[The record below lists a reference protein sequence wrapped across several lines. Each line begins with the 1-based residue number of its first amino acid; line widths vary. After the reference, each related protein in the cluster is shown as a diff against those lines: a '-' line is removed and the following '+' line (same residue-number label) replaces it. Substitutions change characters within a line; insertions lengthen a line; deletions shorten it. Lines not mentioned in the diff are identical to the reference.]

1 MSGAGNRRGK
11 KAKRSMFVR
20 IFGFLFAFGTVAALS
35 VGGVAAYF
43 LTQYA
48 EELPDYEVLSAYEP
62 PVMTRV
68 HAADGVLI
76 AEYAK
81 ERRLYLPAATIPDLL
96 KAAFLSA
103 EDKNFYRHQGIDYVG
118 IATAMARN
126 IQGIGSG
133 RRFAGASTITQQVAK
148 NFLLSSERTMTRKVK
163 EAMLA
168 LRIEQAY
175 TKDKILELYLNEIY
189 LGLGSYGVAA
199 ASLNYFDKS
208 VHELTLEEAAYLA
221 ALPKGPNNYHPF
233 RETEAAIERR
243 NYVLDRMQINGYV
256 TSEQSEAAKA
266 LPLRVRLRE
275 YGGQTFAADF
285 FAEEVRRQLLEI
297 YGEEKLYG
305 GGLSVRTTLDPVTQV
320 QARAALQNGLIKFD
334 EARGWRGPK
343 AKVELTA
350 GSDWGKLVGEIEPL
364 SDVPEWSLAV
374 VLDVNAEQATLGIR
388 PDSIRSRG
396 LSDDRKTGVLPLENV
411 KWAKWSVGE
420 RKGRAVKGVSDVVSV
435 GDVIFVEQVAETD
448 ATYRLRQIPE
458 INGAMVVMDPHTGRV
473 KALVGGFS
481 FDASEFNR
489 ATQANRQ
496 PGSSFK
502 PIVYAT
508 ALDNGYTPSSV
519 VMDAP
524 IEISSGGQIWKPQNY
539 GRNYLGPST
548 LRTGIERSRNV
559 MTVRL
564 AQDMGMPLIAE
575 YARRFGVYDNLQ
587 PVLSM
592 ALGAGET
599 TAMRMASAFSV
610 FANGGRKIEPT
621 LIDRIQDRF
630 GKTIFRHDQRVCE
643 GCEATSWAGQEE
655 PVLIDE
661 RMQVLDPMTAYQ
673 VTSMLEGVVQRG
685 TATVVREVGKPI
697 AGKTGTTN
705 DEKDAW
711 FVGFSPDLVAAV
723 YVGYDNPRPMGRG
736 ATGGQ
741 LAAPIFRDFMME
753 ALADSP
759 AVPFRLP
766 QGLTL
771 IPIDRKTG
779 LRASG
784 ESEGVI
790 MEAFK
795 PGTAPPDDYSVIG
808 YSDGFSRP
816 LTVAPESDRAVIS
829 GTGGLY

>member
-1 MSGAGNRRGK
+1 MNGAGNRRQK
-11 KAKRSMFVR
+11 RAKRSMFAKV
-20 IFGFLFAFGTVAALS
+20 FGFLFTFGIVAALG

-43 LTQYA
+43 LTQYS

-68 HAADGVLI
+68 HAVDGVLI
-76 AEYAK
+76 AEYAR
-81 ERRLYLPAATIPDLL
+81 ERRLYLPAAAIPDLI

-103 EDKNFYRHQGIDYVG
+103 EDKNFYRHKGVDYVG

-126 IQGIGSG
+126 VQALATG

-148 NFLLSSERTMTRKVK
+148 VFLLSSERTITRKVK

-233 RETEAAIERR
+233 RQTEAAIERR
-243 NYVLDRMQINGYV
+243 NYVLDRMHINGYI
-256 TSEQSEAAKA
+256 TTDQADAAKT
-266 LPLRVRLRE
+266 LPLEVRLRE
-275 YGGQTFAADF
+275 YGSQIFAADF
-285 FAEEVRRQLLEI
+285 FAEEVRRELFDI

-305 GGLSVRTTLDPVTQV
+305 GGLSVRTTLNPKTQV
-320 QARAALQNGLIKFD
+320 QARAALQKGLVKFD
-334 EARGWRGPK
+334 ESRGWRGPTTTLD
-343 AKVELTA
+343 LTA
-350 GSDWGKLVGEIEPL
+350 ADDWGKLIGEVDPL

-388 PDSIRSRG
+388 PVSIRSRG
-396 LSDDRKTGVLPLENV
+396 LSDERRTGVLPLKHA

-420 RKGRAVKGVSDVVSV
+420 RKGRAVRGVNDVVSV
-435 GDVIFVEQVAETD
+435 GDVIFVEQVADTD
-448 ATYRLRQIPE
+448 ATYRLRQVPE

-473 KALVGGFS
+473 TALVGGFS
-481 FDASEFNR
+481 YDASEFNR
-489 ATQANRQ
+489 ATQAKRQ

-524 IEISSGGQIWKPQNY
+524 IEIRSGGQLWKPQNY
-539 GRNYLGPST
+539 GRNFLGPST

-564 AQDMGMPLIAE
+564 AQDMGMPLISE
-575 YARRFGVYDNLQ
+575 YARRFGVYDDLQ

-592 ALGAGET
+592 SLGAGET
-599 TAMRMASAFSV
+599 TAIRMASAFSV
-610 FANGGRKIEPT
+610 FANGGRKIEAT

-643 GCEATSWAGQEE
+643 GCDAASWAGQEE

-661 RMQVLDPMTAYQ
+661 RLQVLDPMTAYQ
-673 VTSMLEGVVQRG
+673 ITSMMEGVVQRG

-723 YVGYDNPRPMGRG
+723 YIGYDNPRPMGRG
-736 ATGGQ
+736 STGGQ

-753 ALADSP
+753 ALAETP

-766 QGLTL
+766 RGLTL

-779 LRASG
+779 LRANGGSA
-784 ESEGVI
+784 GVI
-790 MEAFK
+790 MESFK
-795 PGTAPPDDYSVIG
+795 PGTAPPDDYSIIG
-808 YSDGFSRP
+808 YSDDQGRP

>member
-1 MSGAGNRRGK
+1 MAGEGNRRK
-11 KAKRSMFVR
+11 KRAKRSMFAR
-20 IFGFLFAFGTVAALS
+20 IFGFLFTFGVVMTLS
-35 VGGVAAYF
+35 ATGVGAYF

-48 EELPDYEVLSAYEP
+48 DELPDYEVLSAYEP

-68 HAADGVLI
+68 HASDGVLI
-76 AEYAK
+76 AEYAR
-81 ERRLYLPAATIPDLL
+81 ERRLYLPAAAIPDLI

-103 EDKNFYRHQGIDYVG
+103 EDKNFYRHQGVDYVG
-118 IATAMARN
+118 LATAMARN
-126 IQGIGSG
+126 VQALGTG

-148 NFLLSSERTMTRKVK
+148 NFLLSSERTVTRKVK

-221 ALPKGPNNYHPF
+221 ALPKAPNNYHPF
-233 RETEAAIERR
+233 RQTERAIERR
-243 NYVLDRMQINGYV
+243 NYVLDRMHINGYI
-256 TSEQSEAAKA
+256 TQEQAQAAQA
-266 LPLRVRLRE
+266 LPLQVRLRE
-275 YGGQTFAADF
+275 YGGQIFAADF
-285 FAEEVRRQLLEI
+285 FAEEVRREIFDI

-305 GGLSVRTTLDPVTQV
+305 GGLSVRTTLDPKTQV
-320 QARAALQNGLIKFD
+320 QARAALQRGLIKFD
-334 EARGWRGPK
+334 EARGWRGPHG
-343 AKVELTA
+343 KVDLTA
-350 GSDWGKLVGEIEPL
+350 ASDWGKLVGELEPL
-364 SDVPEWSLAV
+364 SDVPEWNLAV
-374 VLDVNAEQATLGIR
+374 VLDVNAKQATLGIR

-396 LSDDRKTGVLPLENV
+396 LSDERKTGVLPFMNA

-420 RKGRAVKGVSDVVSV
+420 RKGRAVKGVSDVVSI
-435 GDVIFVEQVAETD
+435 GDVIFVEQVADTD

-458 INGAMVVMDPHTGRV
+458 INGAIAVMDPHTGRV

-481 FDASEFNR
+481 YDASEFNR
-489 ATQANRQ
+489 ATQAQRQ

-524 IEISSGGQIWKPQNY
+524 IEIVSGRTVWRPQNY
-539 GRNYLGPST
+539 SGDFYGPST

-575 YARRFGVYDNLQ
+575 YARRFGVYDTLA
-587 PVLSM
+587 PYLPM

-599 TAMRMASAFSV
+599 TALRMAGAFSV
-610 FANGGRKIEPT
+610 FANGGKKIEPT

-630 GKTIFRHDQRVCE
+630 GKTIFRHDQRICE

-655 PVLIDE
+655 PILVDE
-661 RMQVLDPMTAYQ
+661 RLQVLDPQTAYQ
-673 VTSMLEGVVQRG
+673 TTSMMEGVVQRG
-685 TATVVREVGKPI
+685 TAKVVRKVGKPI

-705 DEKDAW
+705 EEKDAW

-736 ATGGQ
+736 STGGQ
-741 LAAPIFRDFMME
+741 LAAPIFTDFMTQ
-753 ALADSP
+753 ALAETP
-759 AVPFRLP
+759 AVPFRVP
-766 QGLTL
+766 RGLKL

-784 ESEGVI
+784 GTDGVI

-795 PGTAPPDDYSVIG
+795 PGTAPPDNYSIIG
-808 YSDGFSRP
+808 YTDDTGRP

-829 GTGGLY
+829 GTGGVY